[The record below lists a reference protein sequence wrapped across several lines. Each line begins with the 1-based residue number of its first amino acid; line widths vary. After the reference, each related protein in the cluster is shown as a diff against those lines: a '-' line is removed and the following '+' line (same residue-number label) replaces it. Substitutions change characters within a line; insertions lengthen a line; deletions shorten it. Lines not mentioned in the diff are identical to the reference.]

1 MDLGAADGSAFLRS
15 VTVRPCGRQELRR
28 FRELLGEHHYLG
40 YRGVVGESVAH
51 VAEAGG
57 QWLALLLWAAA
68 AFKCAA
74 RDSWIGWHPAVQW
87 QRLHLVANNVRFL
100 VLPVVAVPNL
110 ASRVLGLSVRRLSRD
125 WQLTWGHPILAVET
139 FVDPARYRGSCYRGA
154 GWDEVGLTRGFAR
167 CSGGWKRHGNPKLIF
182 VRDVSRGARRLL
194 SDPIPSQ
201 RLGQGVAKMKLVDNE
216 LASLQQVLRQI
227 PDPRKRR
234 GIRHSKTSLLAIS
247 VAAVVSGARSLEA
260 IAQWARECTQR
271 EKGRL
276 FFRWDS
282 RTKRYEAPSEPT
294 LRRFLQ
300 SVDAETVDKHVS
312 GWLARLRRDRDEPIA
327 IDGKALRGARRED
340 GTVVQLLSAVLH
352 SSGITIG
359 QKEIARKS
367 NEIPAAAELLRPLD
381 LEGRCVTADALH
393 TQIPLA
399 RFLVEEKK
407 AAYCFTVKG
416 NQPTL
421 ESDISHLFDQ
431 MALPPSSRDD

>member
-1 MDLGAADGSAFLRS
+1 
-15 VTVRPCGRQELRR
+15 
-28 FRELLGEHHYLG
+28 
-40 YRGVVGESVAH
+40 
-51 VAEAGG
+51 
-57 QWLALLLWAAA
+57 
-68 AFKCAA
+68 
-74 RDSWIGWHPAVQW
+74 
-87 QRLHLVANNVRFL
+87 
-100 VLPVVAVPNL
+100 
-110 ASRVLGLSVRRLSRD
+110 
-125 WQLTWGHPILAVET
+125 
-139 FVDPARYRGSCYRGA
+139 
-154 GWDEVGLTRGFAR
+154 
-167 CSGGWKRHGNPKLIF
+167 
-182 VRDVSRGARRLL
+182 
-194 SDPIPSQ
+194 
-201 RLGQGVAKMKLVDNE
+201 MKLVDNE
-216 LASLQQVLRQI
+216 LASLQQVLRQR

-234 GIRHSKTSLLAIS
+234 GIRHSKASLLAIS

-282 RTKRYEAPSEPT
+282 RTRRYEAPSEPT

-312 GWLARLRRDRDEPIA
+312 GWLAGLRRDRDEPIA

-367 NEIPAAAELLRPLD
+367 NEIPAAAERLRPLD

-399 RFLVEEKK
+399 RCLVEEKK
-407 AAYCFTVKG
+407 AACCFTVKG
-416 NQPTL
+416 NQPSL
-421 ESDISHLFDQ
+421 ESDLSHLFDQ
-431 MALPPSSRDD
+431 MAPPLITRRLRRPTAGSRFAASGRQRT